1 MSNPQSKTKT
11 SKQSFQAEDNTATES
26 ISKIYAEVYRNCKLG
41 MENIKAAKGQIGD
54 QALLDLFNQ
63 QYKGYQ
69 TLSKEVELQATIE
82 NQSLESPGLI
92 SKAWLWGEAFF
103 NAIKD
108 KSSSNFAEFMIQS
121 INSGIINLTRLQNQE
136 KAQANNE
143 MLTKLMEQYQNNYN
157 MLKSFL

>member
-1 MSNPQSKTKT
+1 MSNPESKTRTNKATQPEDT
-11 SKQSFQAEDNTATES
+11 SMTEG
-26 ISKIYAEVYRNCKLG
+26 ISKVYAEVYRNCKLG

-54 QALLDLFNQ
+54 RALIDLFNQ
-63 QYKGYQ
+63 QYKGYE

-82 NQSLESPGLI
+82 DKQLESPGLM

-143 MLTKLMEQYQNNYN
+143 MLTKLMDQYQNNYN